1 MPKKQFDE
9 LWEKAKKEADKY
21 MGADNDKDKG
31 AKFES
36 SIEPM
41 AMRREDIQ
49 LMSSMVQDDID
60 LENYIIKA
68 NFNNVNFYY
77 FDEL

>member
-9 LWEKAKKEADKY
+9 MWEKAKKEADKF
-21 MGADNDKDKG
+21 MKDDKG
-31 AKFES
+31 KDSGSKFES

-41 AMRREDIQ
+41 GMRREDIQ
-49 LMSSMVQDDID
+49 LMSSLVQDDID